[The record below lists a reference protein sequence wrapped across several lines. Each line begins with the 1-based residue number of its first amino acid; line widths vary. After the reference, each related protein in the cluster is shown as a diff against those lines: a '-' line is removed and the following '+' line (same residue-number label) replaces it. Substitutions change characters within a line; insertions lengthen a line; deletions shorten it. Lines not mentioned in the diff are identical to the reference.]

1 MSAGVTGSRSA
12 GADLNLHQASLP
24 AAIRG
29 REAVVAYAL
38 LTPAIVLFVVF
49 IAGPLLGAIALSF
62 FEWNLLTD
70 AEFVGLDNYR
80 SLIQDDAALKAVR
93 NTLVF
98 AFWSLVTHIGLGLL
112 LALMVQRSIP
122 VVLKYAFRTA
132 IFFPVIMS
140 WASVSLIWFY
150 ILDPNFGFINY
161 YLERIGIPTKSWL
174 LMPDTAMPAIILVD
188 LWKTIGFTFIL
199 ILAGLQG
206 VPAHLHEAAKLDGA
220 GSLRRFWDV
229 TLPMLSPTLFMTAIL
244 TFIGAFQI
252 FEPMYIMTNGGPLDQ
267 TVSIVM
273 EIYETGFR
281 RFEMGYASAL
291 AIGVFL
297 VILLVTLLQMRLGR
311 YWVFYE

>member
-1 MSAGVTGSRSA
+1 MSAGVTGSQGA
-12 GADLNLHQASLP
+12 GADLNMHQASLP
-24 AAIRG
+24 AAIRR

-80 SLIQDDAALKAVR
+80 TLVQDEAALKAVR

-140 WASVSLIWFY
+140 WASVSLIWLY

-161 YLERIGIPTKSWL
+161 YLERIGVPTKS
-174 LMPDTAMPAIILVD
+174 
-188 LWKTIGFTFIL
+188 
-199 ILAGLQG
+199 
-206 VPAHLHEAAKLDGA
+206 
-220 GSLRRFWDV
+220 
-229 TLPMLSPTLFMTAIL
+229 
-244 TFIGAFQI
+244 
-252 FEPMYIMTNGGPLDQ
+252 
-267 TVSIVM
+267 
-273 EIYETGFR
+273 
-281 RFEMGYASAL
+281 
-291 AIGVFL
+291 
-297 VILLVTLLQMRLGR
+297 
-311 YWVFYE
+311 